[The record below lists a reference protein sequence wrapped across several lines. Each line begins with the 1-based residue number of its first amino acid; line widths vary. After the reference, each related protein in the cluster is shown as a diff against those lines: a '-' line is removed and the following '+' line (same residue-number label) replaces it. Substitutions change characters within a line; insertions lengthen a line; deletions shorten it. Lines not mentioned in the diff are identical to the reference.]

1 MNTAESIIH
10 RGVRRAIA
18 IVCLAACVG
27 LSSAF
32 AFAAGHG
39 GDPPVFSPD
48 RGKFKIMVNG
58 AQAGEETF
66 DIAPDGGNWVAHGV
80 TQIQTP
86 AGSERVTGNLVLH
99 SDGTPARYDW
109 STEGAQKAAAMIT
122 FNGPVAMI
130 DLHVQGKRPYTQQFT
145 FASPK
150 IAVLDNNLYDQF
162 GVLARLYDWQTGG
175 EQTFPVLIP
184 QALTPGSVTLNSL
197 GSQDSGGK
205 KLTELQVKTADL
217 EVDLYLD
224 GKRLER
230 IVSPSANAEIIRE

>member
-1 MNTAESIIH
+1 MRKS
-10 RGVRRAIA
+10 GF
-18 IVCLAACVG
+18 CLALAVCAFTCISG
-27 LSSAF
+27 AAF
-32 AFAAGHG
+32 AGRSEAPG
-39 GDPPVFSPD
+39 PVPD

-66 DIAPDGGNWVAHGV
+66 DIAQDGGNWVAHGV

-99 SDGTPARYDW
+99 PDGTPARYDW
-109 STEGAQKAAAMIT
+109 STQGSQKAAAAIA

-130 DLHVQGKRPYTQQFT
+130 DLHVQGRRPYTQQFT

-150 IAVLDNNLYDQF
+150 IAILDNNLYDQF
-162 GVLARLYDWQTGG
+162 AVLTRLYDWQTGG

-184 QALTPGSVTLNSL
+184 QALTPGSITLNSL
-197 GSQDSGGK
+197 GEQDSGGK
-205 KLTELQVKTADL
+205 RLTELQVKTADL

-224 GKRLER
+224 GKKLER
-230 IVSPSANAEIIRE
+230 IVSPSANAEIVRE